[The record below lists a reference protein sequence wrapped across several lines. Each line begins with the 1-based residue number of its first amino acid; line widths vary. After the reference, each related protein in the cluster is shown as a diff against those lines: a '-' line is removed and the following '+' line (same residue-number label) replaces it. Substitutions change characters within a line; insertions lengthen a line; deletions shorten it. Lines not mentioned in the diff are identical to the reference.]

1 MILILNNNATM
12 VEIEHLNDRLKFMGL
27 ESVISNE
34 GNYKS
39 IAIVNGIDENTQIE
53 LFSELP
59 LVEKVLSFKD
69 KFKMVGKDIKKLKSV
84 ITIKGRKIG
93 GDEFIVMAGPCSI
106 ESKEQIHSI
115 AKEVSERGATILRGG
130 AFKPRTSPY
139 DFQGLGEEGLQYLRE
154 AADEHDMLCVSEVMD
169 PGDVTLVENYVDIL
183 QIGSRNMQNFSLLK
197 EAGKAKKPVLL
208 KRGLAATYKEFLL
221 AAEYIVSC
229 GNPDV
234 ILCERGI
241 RTFETYSRNTL
252 DIAAVPILREL
263 THLPI
268 IVDPSHGT
276 GLRKIVPIMAN
287 AAIAVKADGLMV
299 EVHTDPDSSVSDAQ
313 QTISPQTFSE
323 MMNTM
328 KIIGNAVNLKV
339 STSKKSEVTVD
350 KMKQHGCNEETV
362 GV

>member
-1 MILILNNNATM
+1 MILILSNSASII
-12 VEIEHLNDRLKFMGL
+12 EIEQLNDRLKFMGL
-27 ESVISNE
+27 ESVISIE

-39 IAIVNGIDENTQIE
+39 IAIVNGIDEHTQIE
-53 LFSELP
+53 DFSELP

-69 KFKMVGKDIKKLKSV
+69 KFKMVGRDVRKSKSV

-93 GDEFIVMAGPCSI
+93 GDEFVVMAGPCSI
-106 ESKEQIHSI
+106 ESEEQILAI
-115 AKEVSERGATILRGG
+115 ATEVSKRGATILRGG

-139 DFQGLGEEGLQYLRE
+139 DFQGLGEVGLQYLRD
-154 AADEHDMLCVSEVMD
+154 AADQCDMLCVSEVMS
-169 PGDVTLVENYVDIL
+169 PEDVSLVEHYVDIL

-197 EAGKAKKPVLL
+197 AVGKSTKPVLL
-208 KRGLAATYKEFLL
+208 KRGLTATYKEFLL
-221 AAEYIVSC
+221 AAEYIVSY
-229 GNPDV
+229 GNPNV

-276 GLRKIVPIMAN
+276 GLRKVVPIMAN

-299 EVHTDPDSSVSDAQ
+299 EVHTDPDKSLSDAQ
-313 QTISPQTFSE
+313 QTISPETFSE
-323 MMNTM
+323 MMETM
-328 KIIGNAVNLKV
+328 QIIGNAVNLKV
-339 STSKKSEVTVD
+339 RTSEKSEVV
-350 KMKQHGCNEETV
+350 
-362 GV
+362 